1 MFNLLKRFFFSRRS
15 PHDDRSPLD
24 ELNNVKDLRDKFSKI
39 YSDNIFGGKESR
51 SGEGS
56 SMEQTTEIRREL
68 PLLVREFGI
77 ESFMDAP
84 CGDFFWMKEVDL
96 GVKRYVGVDI
106 VEALVEKDQ
115 QQYGREG
122 RSFQCLNLAEDSLP
136 QVDLIFCRDCLVHL
150 TFADAQK
157 VIENFRKSG
166 SKYLLT
172 TSFTRMDCN
181 DDLDLTGIWRPLNLQ
196 LPPFNFPEPLKL
208 INENCPDCN
217 GQFSDKHL
225 CLWLL
230 DDIGVSEEGRH

>member
-1 MFNLLKRFFFSRRS
+1 MFNLLKRLFFPDKSK
-15 PHDDRSPLD
+15 LD
-24 ELNNVKDLRDKFSKI
+24 ELKDAKDLRERFSMI
-39 YSDNIFGGKESR
+39 YSDNLFAGKESR

-56 SMEQTTEIRREL
+56 NMEQTAEIRREL

-84 CGDFFWMKEVDL
+84 CGDFFWMKEVNL

-106 VEALVEKDQ
+106 VEELVAKDQ
-115 QQYGREG
+115 QHYGGEG

-150 TFADAQK
+150 TFADAQR
-157 VIENFRKSG
+157 VIGNFRKSG

-172 TSFTRMDCN
+172 TTFTRMDRN
-181 DDLDLTGIWRPLNLQ
+181 VDLSVIWRPLNLQ

-208 INENCPDCN
+208 IDEKCPDCD

-225 CLWLL
+225 GLWLL
-230 DDIGVSEEGRH
+230 NDIGGRKERRH

>member
-1 MFNLLKRFFFSRRS
+1 MLNLLKRLFF
-15 PHDDRSPLD
+15 PDRSPMG
-24 ELNNVKDLRDKFSKI
+24 ELEKAKDLREKFSKI

-68 PLLVREFGI
+68 PLLVQEFGI

-84 CGDFFWMKEVDL
+84 CGDYFWMKEVDL
-96 GVKRYVGVDI
+96 GVKRYIGADI

-115 QQYGREG
+115 QQYGKEG
-122 RSFQCLNLAEDSLP
+122 VSFQCLNLAEDKLP

-157 VIENFRKSG
+157 VIDNFRKSG

-172 TSFTRMDCN
+172 TTFTRMDRN
-181 DDLDLTGIWRPLNLQ
+181 IDLAGIWRPLNLQ
-196 LPPFNFPEPLKL
+196 LPPFSFPEPLKL
-208 INENCPDCN
+208 IDEKCPDCN

-225 CLWLL
+225 GLWLL
-230 DDIGVSEEGRH
+230 DDIGGSEERRR